1 MPIEKQFS
9 LESLQPAGTTK
20 GYYHTIDKKNTTKEK
35 KKGLQSNKLRA
46 KSMTND

>member
-20 GYYHTIDKKNTTKEK
+20 GYYHTIDKKHNER

>member
-20 GYYHTIDKKNTTKEK
+20 GYDKKHNER